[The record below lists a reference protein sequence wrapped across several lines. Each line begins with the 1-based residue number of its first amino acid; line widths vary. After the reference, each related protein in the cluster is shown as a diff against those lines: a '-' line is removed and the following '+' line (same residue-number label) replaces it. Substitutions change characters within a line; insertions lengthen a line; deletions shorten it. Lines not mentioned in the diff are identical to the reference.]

1 MCSEYRKH
9 QLLKFGKN
17 NNPEINQT
25 INSNKNRLVAS
36 QIHFLLFHRWFVVY
50 VPIVRYMRQLLSVS
64 NRGPSP
70 PPILLLSDGGHIEN
84 LGILPLLKKR
94 LTKIVVADG
103 GLKTDNSDWGKSL
116 LHAFSLA
123 REKLHCSFIGL
134 DGRDVIEDIKEKFV
148 NTADGFKPRSYR

>member
-1 MCSEYRKH
+1 
-9 QLLKFGKN
+9 
-17 NNPEINQT
+17 
-25 INSNKNRLVAS
+25 
-36 QIHFLLFHRWFVVY
+36 
-50 VPIVRYMRQLLSVS
+50 MRQMLSVS

-70 PPILLLSDGGHIEN
+70 PPILLLSDGSHIEN

-94 LTKIVVADG
+94 LTRIVVADG
-103 GLKTDNSDWGKSL
+103 GLKTDDSDWGKDL

-134 DGRDVIEDIKEKFV
+134 DGRDVTEDIKEKFV